1 MAKKS
6 LEEFSDAELRS
17 EIARRATAA
26 ADEQIKMGKQQ
37 FDALEASAAE
47 LYGKLKGIL
56 NDASD
61 EVREELT
68 KHIKTLPDLTNIT
81 KGTSILKQQAK
92 TPELDR
98 RKEEKVIK
106 EVEAPRP
113 VAYAFLLRVTNSKQL
128 GISSQQRRQFA

>member
-26 ADEQIKMGKQQ
+26 ADEQIKRGKQQ

-92 TPELDR
+92 TPEAR
-98 RKEEKVIK
+98 RNWTEERKK
-106 EVEAPRP
+106 
-113 VAYAFLLRVTNSKQL
+113 K
-128 GISSQQRRQFA
+128 